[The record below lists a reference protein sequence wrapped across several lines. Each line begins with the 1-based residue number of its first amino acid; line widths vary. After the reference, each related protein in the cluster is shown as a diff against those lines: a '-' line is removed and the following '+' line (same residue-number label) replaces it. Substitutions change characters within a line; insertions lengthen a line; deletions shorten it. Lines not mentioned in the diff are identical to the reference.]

1 MTSAMLVGSI
11 MLLIFLP
18 IILTRSAATGNIR
31 AFNRNGN
38 SGARASF
45 DDLIL
50 EKKDGEKVS
59 SNVVETAGAAIMQ
72 TRVSAN
78 KNAIG
83 YVSAGQLIDYP
94 NSDKNLPDDPNALD

>member
-1 MTSAMLVGSI
+1 MLVGSI

-18 IILTRSAATGNIR
+18 IILTMATATGNIK
-31 AFNRNGN
+31 AFNRYGN

-59 SNVVETAGAAIMQ
+59 SNVVDIAGAAIMQ

-83 YVSAGQLIDYP
+83 FVSAGQLIDYP